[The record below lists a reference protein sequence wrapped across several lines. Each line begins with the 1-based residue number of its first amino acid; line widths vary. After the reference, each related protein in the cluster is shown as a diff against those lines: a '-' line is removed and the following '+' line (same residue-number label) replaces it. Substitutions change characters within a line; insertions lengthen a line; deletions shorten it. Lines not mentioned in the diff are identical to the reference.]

1 MNPNKPTISVVIPAR
16 NEQDR
21 LPACLAALKGFAEE
35 VIIVD
40 DRSAD
45 GTADVARSFGARV
58 ISAPQCVDGRQTVEA
73 VTMQGFKQATG
84 DWVLRIDADE
94 HMTPTLAQKLLEVI
108 ESDPCDG
115 VCFAR
120 KNMMFGD
127 WARHGGWFVSDQL
140 RFFRRSALDLS
151 TDWRIHEPVPVR
163 GTIICLPKDEDYATV
178 HHDYDSIH
186 QFVDRS
192 LFKYAYQEATER
204 FKGGRRFSVVRAVIK
219 PIKRAAGR
227 YVVRQGFRD
236 GRRGLVL
243 AMLLGAYEMCV
254 EFYLWDQERD
264 QERGQ
269 LSCA

>member
-1 MNPNKPTISVVIPAR
+1 VNPSQPTISVVIPVR
-16 NEQDR
+16 NEAVR
-21 LPACLAALKGFAEE
+21 LPACLAALEGFADEI
-35 VIIVD
+35 VIVD
-40 DRSAD
+40 DRSTDDSA
-45 GTADVARSFGARV
+45 AVAREFGASV
-58 ISAPQCVDGRQTVEA
+58 VSAPVCQGERQTVEA
-73 VTMQGFKQATG
+73 VTMEGFKHASC

-94 HMTPTLAQKLLEVI
+94 HMTSTLAEKLLEVI
-108 ESDPCDG
+108 ESQACDG

-140 RFFRRSALDLS
+140 RFFRRKSLDLNS
-151 TDWRIHEPVPVR
+151 EWRIHEPAPVC
-163 GTIICLPKDEDYATV
+163 GTIVSLPKHEDYATV
-178 HHDYDSIH
+178 HHDYQSIH

-204 FKGGRRFSVVRAVIK
+204 FKQGRRFSIARAVLK
-219 PIKRAAGR
+219 PVKRAVGR

-254 EFYLWDQERD
+254 EFYLWDQERG
-264 QERGQ
+264 EVP
-269 LSCA
+269 CV